1 MKNLLLLFL
10 LISLATA
17 CKKESE
23 SSVISGGHLADGSDM
38 RFDPYVDAFMDRLL
52 LAGLAPDTSLLEIKF
67 SNSLP
72 KNVLGR
78 CSKVGGVYET
88 VYINQTLW
96 KTLNAG
102 SKEELIFHELGHCL
116 LDRAHNTTLATDGTA
131 LPVSVMYPYHL
142 GAHYTS
148 AAKYSAYQTELF
160 STNPAI
166 FSGYLFDPVVYRS
179 SLLSAGDSIVQQ
191 EHLTEERIFFCP
203 TGNI

>member
-10 LISLATA
+10 LIFLVA
-17 CKKESE
+17 CGKKESE
-23 SSVISGGHLADGSDM
+23 SSVISGGQLTDGSDM

-52 LAGLAPDTSLLEIKF
+52 LAGLAPDTSMLNIQF

-72 KNVLGR
+72 NNVLGR
-78 CSKVGGVYET
+78 CSKVVGVHEN

-96 KTLNAG
+96 ITLNAG

-191 EHLTEERIFFCP
+191 QSLTEERIFFCP
-203 TGNI
+203 MENI

>member
-10 LISLATA
+10 LISLVTA
-17 CKKESE
+17 CKKESK
-23 SSVISGGHLADGSDM
+23 SSVISGGSLADGSDM
-38 RFDPYVDAFMDRLL
+38 RFDPYVEAFMDRLL
-52 LAGLAPDTSLLEIKF
+52 LAGLAPDTSLLDIQF

-78 CSKVGGVYET
+78 CSKVDGVYET

-96 KTLNAG
+96 RTLNAG

-116 LDRAHNTTLATDGTA
+116 LDRGHDTTLATDGTA
-131 LPVSVMYPYHL
+131 LPVSIMYPNHL

-148 AAKYSAYQTELF
+148 AANYSAYQTELF

-191 EHLTEERIFFCP
+191 EHLTEERIFFCA